1 MNIYLL
7 PVHICVVLCVTTIA
21 NNTTSLPDTTGIVS
35 TGQSLSTTI
44 SSTPNTPG
52 TSSSIYNTQYNLDVN
67 SSTDSISNAVQTDT
81 STFSISTSSEFV
93 LSSLEA
99 SPTDFLEP
107 TGSTLATEITPPT
120 ETNNSRISRD
130 IEVTPTTSALLQT
143 TSITLDSDNVIF
155 GMNSSSYEFTELSD
169 NTFDTFDR
177 TTNTIPIS
185 VFVTIT
191 ESSLFT
197 KSNSNTTGL
206 ISTLEMT
213 ATIQTKDP
221 LLSSGITDG
230 FKSGSTESSITSTNT
245 MNTTS
250 SNSTYLMDKTT
261 MVYSFSNEMY
271 TINSLPS
278 TQITE
283 NSDVLSSF
291 SSTYDSPVIATLYSS
306 RSSSL
311 ETSLFT
317 SEPVYSSSIS
327 ITEISK
333 VITQN
338 GIGTTTSSE
347 IVAQTTPVSLSV
359 TSALD
364 TMSTVTPLD
373 PKFVDF
379 QKQIED
385 LKDRE
390 NAYMIAVIVLVLI
403 IAVLIL
409 VIVLYV
415 LRRRW
420 YYQRKQLELRGI
432 DDDLLVNNR
441 TPRSHFNTEQNED
454 LRISGRISTATLGN
468 DDQPMK
474 VFQSFN
480 KSKDREQ
487 ESSAESEKTILKFDD
502 TKDEA
507 L

>member
-1 MNIYLL
+1 M
-7 PVHICVVLCVTTIA
+7 TTIE
-21 NNTTSLPDTTGIVS
+21 NGTTSLPDTTGILS

-107 TGSTLATEITPPT
+107 TGSALTTEITPPT

-155 GMNSSSYEFTELSD
+155 GMNSSSYEFTELID
-169 NTFDTFDR
+169 NTFDTLDR
-177 TTNTIPIS
+177 TTNTIPNS
-185 VFVTIT
+185 VFITIT

-230 FKSGSTESSITSTNT
+230 FKSGSTESSIASTNT

-250 SNSTYLMDKTT
+250 LNSTYLMDKTT

-283 NSDVLSSF
+283 TSDVLSSF

-311 ETSLFT
+311 ETFLFT

-359 TSALD
+359 SSALD

-373 PKFVDF
+373 PKFGDF
-379 QKQIED
+379 QKQIEG
-385 LKDRE
+385 K
-390 NAYMIAVIVLVLI
+390 
-403 IAVLIL
+403 
-409 VIVLYV
+409 
-415 LRRRW
+415 
-420 YYQRKQLELRGI
+420 
-432 DDDLLVNNR
+432 
-441 TPRSHFNTEQNED
+441 
-454 LRISGRISTATLGN
+454 
-468 DDQPMK
+468 
-474 VFQSFN
+474 
-480 KSKDREQ
+480 
-487 ESSAESEKTILKFDD
+487 
-502 TKDEA
+502 
-507 L
+507 

>member
-7 PVHICVVLCVTTIA
+7 PVHFCVVLCVTTIA
-21 NNTTSLPDTTGIVS
+21 SDTTSLPDTTGILS

-52 TSSSIYNTQYNLDVN
+52 TSSSIYNTQYSLDVN

-81 STFSISTSSEFV
+81 STFFISTSSEFV

-107 TGSTLATEITPPT
+107 TGSALTTEITPPT

-143 TSITLDSDNVIF
+143 TSISLDSDNVIF
-155 GMNSSSYEFTELSD
+155 GINSSSYEFTES
-169 NTFDTFDR
+169 FDTPDG
-177 TTNTIPIS
+177 TTNTIPNS
-185 VFVTIT
+185 VFITIT

-221 LLSSGITDG
+221 LLSSGITHE
-230 FKSGSTESSITSTNT
+230 FKSGSTASSITSTNT

-311 ETSLFT
+311 ETFLFT

-373 PKFVDF
+373 PKCVDF

-415 LRRRW
+415 LRRRR